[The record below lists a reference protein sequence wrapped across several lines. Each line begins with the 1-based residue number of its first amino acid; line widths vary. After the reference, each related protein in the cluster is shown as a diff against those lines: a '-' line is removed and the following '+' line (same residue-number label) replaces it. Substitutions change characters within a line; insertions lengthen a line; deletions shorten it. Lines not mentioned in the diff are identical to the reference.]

1 MEVCTALL
9 NNEIAKK
16 WRATG
21 VGGARYA
28 LKSEVML
35 NVLNSLV
42 LPKKGMWVKRKKK
55 KDKLAVFS
63 KEVKYVRQ

>member
-1 MEVCTALL
+1 MEGH
-9 NNEIAKK
+9 
-16 WRATG
+16 W
-21 VGGARYA
+21 GGEARSA